1 MLYTYRYLEQLGILL
16 MCPQN
21 ENEISFHKEDSV
33 LVLHLQQ
40 RALRKY
46 SVPRKKINPGSK
58 STQRTCSLHTR
69 GKRGTQYLKYGKISS
84 IGLYIKYNP
93 GSSQPKF
100 PRHECMKT
108 YATVGNSTDFSF
120 DKIELQSLTGYST
133 VIASEFDRQEC
144 SSPKQT
150 DQYST
155 ELLLLGTVRTTAPQ
169 RNTYRQ

>member
-1 MLYTYRYLEQLGILL
+1 

-69 GKRGTQYLKYGKISS
+69 GKRGTQYLKAISTATE
-84 IGLYIKYNP
+84 KNP
-93 GSSQPKF
+93 IFWSSYWLNKMSAF
-100 PRHECMKT
+100 L
-108 YATVGNSTDFSF
+108 
-120 DKIELQSLTGYST
+120 ILLT
-133 VIASEFDRQEC
+133 F
-144 SSPKQT
+144 
-150 DQYST
+150 
-155 ELLLLGTVRTTAPQ
+155 L
-169 RNTYRQ
+169 